1 MATTPQNRKTAKANG
16 LALVVKFRKEKETK
30 RTWRFKEE
38 ADEPVIGAIYIQ
50 KSAFSEQPVPEEII
64 ATITLA

>member
-1 MATTPQNRKTAKANG
+1 MATTPQNRKPGKATG
-16 LALVVKFRKEKETK
+16 LELVVNFQKEKETK
-30 RTWRFKEE
+30 RTWRFQEE

-50 KSAFSEQPVPEEII
+50 KTVFGDGPVPEKIT